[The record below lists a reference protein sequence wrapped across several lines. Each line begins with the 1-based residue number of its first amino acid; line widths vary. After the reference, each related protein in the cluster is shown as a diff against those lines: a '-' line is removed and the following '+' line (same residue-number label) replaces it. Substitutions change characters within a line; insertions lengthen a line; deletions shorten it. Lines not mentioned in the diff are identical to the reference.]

1 MATVRSVHPYIQD
14 SFDEGSDDGEAVL
27 GCSRIIFDAMRA
39 AVRLRYDLSPY
50 IYGAA
55 REAYD
60 TGISMCRPLYYE
72 YPEDSQAY
80 DFTQEY
86 LFGNDILAT
95 VVCEP
100 ADSVTGLAERVMWFR
115 RAVTGMMSPLE
126 RSSKAARW
134 TL

>member
-1 MATVRSVHPYIQD
+1 MEKRFWVFPDH
-14 SFDEGSDDGEAVL
+14 
-27 GCSRIIFDAMRA
+27 FDAMRA

-80 DFTQEY
+80 DFLLRNISLVMTY
-86 LFGNDILAT
+86 LRQLSASLRI
-95 VVCEP
+95 P
-100 ADSVTGLAERVMWFR
+100 
-115 RAVTGMMSPLE
+115 
-126 RSSKAARW
+126 
-134 TL
+134 